1 MKNYRKGFTLIEFI
15 IVAAVVGVLSEMM
28 LFTNLE
34 AAYSSKASDII
45 INLKNIKFL
54 ARAYYSESMDVYSPE
69 LEPDLPNK
77 ITKHLSKYLGGNAE
91 DLDNY
96 YIKVD
101 NNKNFWWVCY
111 KNVDDNIRG
120 KLINKAKS
128 AGLKDTNL
136 SDFGTSE
143 SNIVTLQIN

>member
-1 MKNYRKGFTLIEFI
+1 MKINRKGFTFIEFI
-15 IVAAVVGVLSEMM
+15 IVVAVVGVLSEMM
-28 LFTNLE
+28 LFTNIE

-54 ARAYYSESMDVYSPE
+54 ARAYYAESMDVYNPE
-69 LEPDLPNK
+69 LEPDLPKK
-77 ITKHLSKYLGGNAE
+77 IIKNLSKYLGGKTE

-101 NNKNFWWVCY
+101 NNKNSWWVCY
-111 KNVDDNIRG
+111 KNVDDNIRE
-120 KLINKAKS
+120 KLINKAQS

>member
-28 LFTNLE
+28 LFTNIE
-34 AAYSSKASDII
+34 AAYSAKASDII

-69 LEPDLPNK
+69 LEPDLPKK
-77 ITKHLSKYLGGNAE
+77 ITKHLSKYLGGRTE
-91 DLDNY
+91 DLQNY
-96 YIKVD
+96 YIKFD
-101 NNKNFWWVCY
+101 ENKNSWWVCY
-111 KNVDDNIRG
+111 SNVNDDIRS

-143 SNIVTLQIN
+143 SNIVTLQIR